1 MLRNIFLLS
10 LLVHAVCSTHWEVRE
25 VDSAE
30 DELEEIPDY
39 GTANEKA
46 LSICSICQ
54 KILNSV
60 KKKVSCN
67 TTPDHGTA
75 NEKAFSICSI
85 CQKILNS
92 VKKKVSRNT
101 TPDSI
106 KGKLIEGCNKLFIGK
121 TLCKKFVTAH
131 LHTLVDELMTDDGP
145 RTICAK
151 AGACKKPP
159 AIKEFIFVDEQVNNH
174 L

>member
-67 TTPDHGTA
+67 TTPD
-75 NEKAFSICSI
+75 
-85 CQKILNS
+85 
-92 VKKKVSRNT
+92 
-101 TPDSI
+101 SI

-121 TLCKKFVTAH
+121 TLCKKFVMKH
-131 LHTLVDELMTDDGP
+131 LHTLVDELMTNDGP

-151 AGACKKPP
+151 AGAC
-159 AIKEFIFVDEQVNNH
+159 
-174 L
+174 